1 MSDSLLIVSNI
12 TTLTI
17 NNSLCGLDYAGRAD
31 MESGGFQFEQEFID
45 SLRCIPMV
53 VRLKL
58 DTCGIKL
65 KLNHWH
71 QFTQSERQTLV
82 TMPCDCPENM
92 LAYQTYLQGLVI
104 RYTGQRAKE
113 LEVPAHPPWLSSTVP
128 EQVRTQATTHN
139 LDIANNSW
147 RSLTPAQR
155 FALIKLSR
163 PSHENRNFVPAMQ
176 EFGLAGPV

>member
-113 LEVPAHPPWLSSTVP
+113 
-128 EQVRTQATTHN
+128 QVRTQATTHN